1 MKKSFLSFVVMA
13 AFLISMVFAQPMA
26 ATADAI
32 SFTDVKNHWAITY
45 INNLTNL
52 GYLKGYPDKTFK
64 PDNNMTRAEFTT
76 ALINCMEISLP
87 ATGNSFADTG
97 THWGKK
103 YIEAA
108 VKQGIL
114 EVDEYPQGLFKPDST
129 IKRSEAA
136 AMLVRALG
144 KAPDEGKLVFT
155 DADQVE
161 RSMYRDHI
169 KTAYDIG
176 LISGFP
182 DGTFLP
188 FRDMTRAQVCTV
200 LTKFLDQYDGTAPVP
215 PVVTPATGPI
225 KTVTI
230 ADKSYTVGQNIITIK
245 YGFSDIKVVSMS
257 VLNDALQVNG
267 SYVFALNS
275 TANNPDIVVGN
286 TRYVVSKMVASGDK
300 LLVYSDVYKINMFDV
315 GAHRYNSDFVKLYIN
330 SSNKEN
336 YLSDMEILDATT
348 VRINKQTYDLSKD
361 KITIDVQNT
370 FYDIT
375 KITFTDGDII
385 PQLTKTDPVVF
396 KGLYITDIAAI
407 FVGTKTLDLS
417 KITRI
422 DFIIDGQRYIS
433 SEVTIDASANF
444 TINRQVFSPDKVT
457 MVIDDMYYTISH
469 VQVLEGKFV
478 FYMQETTATDYVIFN
493 GVYRDYAEIKIL
505 KDSVV
510 YDMDRVV
517 VIELNVLRIGGKQY
531 TLDNTIKCR
540 VDGKLWD
547 ITSVDWD
554 AKRQV
559 TIIKATESKT
569 GTLLNQPS
577 KYVFFDDRS
586 RNIKDGADSTVTIYA
601 NRKWITFDQI
611 LIPDPTTF
619 SYNGNNYNLIG
630 SSVRI
635 DRNEYEIY
643 DTAWQGRDKIMNIYL
658 Q

>member
-1 MKKSFLSFVVMA
+1 MKKSFLSFVVMI
-13 AFLISMVFAQPMA
+13 AFLVSMVCTQPMS
-26 ATADAI
+26 ATADAV
-32 SFTDVKNHWAITY
+32 SFTDVKGHWAITY

-76 ALINCMEISLP
+76 ALINCAEISLP

-97 THWGKK
+97 SHWGKK

-108 VKQGIL
+108 VKNGIL

-200 LTKFLDQYDGTAPVP
+200 LTKFLEQYDGTAPTS
-215 PVVTPATGPI
+215 PVVTPASGSL
-225 KTVTI
+225 KTITI
-230 ADKSYTVGQNIITIK
+230 GDKSYTLGQDAITIK
-245 YGFSDIKVVSMS
+245 YGFSDIKVASMS
-257 VLNDALQVNG
+257 VINDALQVNG
-267 SYVFALNS
+267 SYGFALNS
-275 TANNPDIVVGN
+275 TANNPDIVAGN
-286 TRYVVSKMVASGDK
+286 TRYVVSKMIASGDK
-300 LLVYSDVYKINMFDV
+300 LIISSDVYKINTFDV
-315 GAHRYNSDFVKLYIN
+315 GTYRYNSDFIKLYIN

-336 YLSDMEILDATT
+336 YLSDMEILDETT

-361 KITIDVQNT
+361 KITIDVQDT

-375 KITFTDGDII
+375 KITFTADDIL
-385 PQLTKTDPVVF
+385 PQLSKTVPVVF
-396 KGLYITDIAAI
+396 RGLYLTDISAI
-407 FVGTKTLDLS
+407 FVGTETLNLS

-422 DFIIDGQRYIS
+422 DFIIDGKRYRS
-433 SEVTIDASANF
+433 SEITIDASANF
-444 TINRQVFSPDKVT
+444 TINRQVFPADKVK
-457 MVIDDMYYTISH
+457 MVIDEFYYDISH
-469 VQVLEGKFV
+469 IQALQDKFV
-478 FYMQETTATDYVIFN
+478 FYLQESTADDYIIFN
-493 GVYRDYAEIKIL
+493 GVYRDYEDIKIIV
-505 KDSVV
+505 DSVV
-510 YDMDRVV
+510 YDMDRVFV
-517 VIELNVLRIGGKQY
+517 VNRNILRIGGKQY
-531 TLDNTIKCR
+531 GLDDTIKCR

-547 ITSVDWD
+547 ITRIEWD
-554 AKRQV
+554 STKEM
-559 TIIKATESKT
+559 TTIKATESKS

-577 KYVFFDDRS
+577 KYLFFDDRS
-586 RNIKDGADSTVTIYA
+586 RKIKDGADDTVTIYA
-601 NRKWITFDQI
+601 NRKWITFDQL
-611 LIPDPTTF
+611 LITDPTTF
-619 SYNGNNYNLIG
+619 SYNGANYELIG

-635 DRNEYEIY
+635 DRDEYEIY
-643 DTAWQGRDKIMNIYL
+643 DTSWQGRDQIMNIYL